1 MRTVRYDHPENW
13 FCEECEDLM
22 KASSSL
28 NNSGQLQDN
37 SAHHNKLPRGPRR
50 NPIDHEKKMNTAKV
64 MLLSSEEVIRL
75 TSRTLLPG
83 FPVKDSFHPST
94 VIRKNRSVKVRNA
107 TAIGGIPPK
116 SNSHLVSP
124 SELEKRFK
132 PPIAQQQVAQS
143 SARRRGN

>member
-1 MRTVRYDHPENW
+1 MRTVRYDHPEKW

-28 NNSGQLQDN
+28 NNPGRLQDN
-37 SAHHNKLPRGPRR
+37 SAHHKKLPRGPRR
-50 NPIDHEKKMNTAKV
+50 NPIDHEKTMK
-64 MLLSSEEVIRL
+64 LSSEEVIRL
-75 TSRTLLPG
+75 TSRTLRSG

-94 VIRKNRSVKVRNA
+94 VIRKSRSVKVRNA
-107 TAIGGIPPK
+107 TAIGGITRK

-124 SELEKRFK
+124 SELEKHFK

-143 SARRRGN
+143 SARQRGN